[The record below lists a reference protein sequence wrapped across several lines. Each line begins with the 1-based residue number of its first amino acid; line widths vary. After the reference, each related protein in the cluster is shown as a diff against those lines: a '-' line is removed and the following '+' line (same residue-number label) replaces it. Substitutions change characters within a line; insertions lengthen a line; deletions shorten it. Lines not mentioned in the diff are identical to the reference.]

1 MKHFFSI
8 IALLIVISSLAF
20 AQEGKMTLGLG
31 AEIVL
36 PSGTFGDV
44 AGTGFG
50 GTVNFLYDIN
60 DQIAISGTAGYL
72 TWGKK
77 SVGVAPYSFEYTYSA
92 IPILAGARY
101 YFTKCG
107 EGLYGSAEIG
117 FYMFSV
123 KFKSPGY
130 TIGGVTY
137 GGGEATESSS
147 EFAFAPGIGYEM
159 PISDVMNFDALA
171 KYVVISDMG
180 NIDFRVGIN
189 YKLN

>member
-1 MKHFFSI
+1 MKHLFSI
-8 IALLIVISSLAF
+8 IALLIVLSSLAF

-31 AEIVL
+31 AEVAL

-77 SVGVAPYSFEYTYSA
+77 SVGAGAFSFEWTYSA
-92 IPILAGARY
+92 IPILAGGRY

-117 FYMFSV
+117 LYMFTV
-123 KFKSPGY
+123 KTKSPGY
-130 TIGGVTY
+130 SILGVTY
-137 GGGEATESSS
+137 GGGEVSASSS
-147 EFAFAPGIGYEM
+147 EFAFAPGVGYEM
-159 PISDVMNFDALA
+159 PISDMMNFDALA
-171 KYVVISDMG
+171 KYVVIS
-180 NIDFRVGIN
+180 NTSHIDVRVGIN
-189 YKLN
+189 YKIN

>member
-1 MKHFFSI
+1 MKHLFLI

-31 AEIVL
+31 AEVAL

-77 SVGVAPYSFEYTYSA
+77 SVGSFEWTYSA
-92 IPILAGARY
+92 IPILAGGRY

-107 EGLYGSAEIG
+107 EGLYGSAEVG
-117 FYMFSV
+117 LYMFTV
-123 KFKSPGY
+123 KTKSPGY
-130 TIGGVTY
+130 SFLGVTY
-137 GGGEATESSS
+137 GGGEISASSS
-147 EFAFAPGIGYEM
+147 EFAIAPGIGYEM
-159 PISDVMNFDALA
+159 PIGDMMNFDALA
-171 KYVVISDMG
+171 KYVLISDI
-180 NIDFRVGIN
+180 NHIDVRVGIN